1 METRMRASQFFIRFV
16 LLAVALL
23 AVGGAGHAAEPY
35 PVKPVTLI
43 VPYPP
48 GAAVDTAAR
57 LIAQELGK
65 RLGQQVVVEN
75 VPGASGT
82 IGAKKA
88 LRAPADGYTLM
99 LGNVSDLVLAPMIV
113 KDAKYE
119 GSDFTPIA
127 KMLGGTAV
135 IVAKPSFPA
144 NTTDELIAYAKA
156 NPEKVSMGST
166 GSATFQTLAALMFQQ
181 KAGIRFVE
189 VPYKGGAPMTVDLM
203 GGQLDL
209 GAIALP
215 SVLQYIRQG
224 KLKSLGV
231 LSAQRDI
238 NAPDLPTVNES
249 RHVKDV
255 GAIMWAGI
263 VGPPKLPAEVVEK
276 LNRTINEMMRS
287 ADFKQAHAQLGSIT
301 FEPSTPADFRKFI
314 SEEQTRYRQL
324 IDAREK

>member
-1 METRMRASQFFIRFV
+1 MRPIQVRTLCV
-16 LLAVALL
+16 LLAATVL
-23 AVGGAGHAAEPY
+23 AGPTGHAAEPY
-35 PVKPVTLI
+35 PAKPITLI

-57 LIAQELGK
+57 LVAQDLGK
-65 RLGQQVVVEN
+65 RLGQQIIVDN

-82 IGAKKA
+82 IGAKRA

-99 LGNVSDLVLAPMIV
+99 LGNVSDMVLAPMII

-119 GSDFTPIA
+119 GSDFTPVA
-127 KMLGGTAV
+127 RMLGGTAV
-135 IVAKPSFPA
+135 IVAKPGFPA

-156 NPEKVSMGST
+156 NPDKVTMGST
-166 GSATFQTLAALMFQQ
+166 GSATFQTLAAVMFQQ
-181 KAGIRFVE
+181 KAGIKFLE

-203 GGQLDL
+203 GGQLDV

-249 RHVKDV
+249 QHVKEI
-255 GAIMWAGI
+255 GAIMWGGV
-263 VGPPKLPAEVVEK
+263 VGPPKLPAEVVER
-276 LNRTINEMMRS
+276 LNEAINEMMRTS
-287 ADFKQAHAQLGSIT
+287 EFKQAHAQLGSFT
-301 FEPSTPADFRKFI
+301 FEPSTPADFGRFI
-314 SEEQTRYRQL
+314 RDEQIRYRQL
-324 IDAREK
+324 IDTRGK

>member
-1 METRMRASQFFIRFV
+1 MRSIPFGIRFV
-16 LLAVALL
+16 LLMAGLWA
-23 AVGGAGHAAEPY
+23 AVGVCQASEPY
-35 PVKPVTLI
+35 PAKPITLI

-48 GAAVDTAAR
+48 GAAVDTAGR
-57 LIAQELGK
+57 LIAQDLGK
-65 RLGQQVVVEN
+65 RLGQQVVIEN
-75 VPGASGT
+75 VGGASGT

-99 LGNVSDLVLAPMIV
+99 LGNVSDMVLAPMIV

-119 GSDFTPIA
+119 GSDFAPIA

-135 IVAKPSFPA
+135 LVAKPSFPA

-166 GSATFQTLAALMFQQ
+166 GSATFQTLAALIFQQ
-181 KAGIRFVE
+181 KAGIKFVE

-287 ADFKQAHAQLGSIT
+287 ADFRQAHAQLGSIT
-301 FEPSTPADFRKFI
+301 FEPSTPADFHKFI
-314 SEEQTRYRQL
+314 SEEQVRYRQL
-324 IDAREK
+324 IDGREK

>member
-1 METRMRASQFFIRFV
+1 MRTIPFGIRFV
-16 LLAVALL
+16 LLAAAL
-23 AVGGAGHAAEPY
+23 GAAAGASQATEPY
-35 PVKPVTLI
+35 PAKPVTLI

-57 LIAQELGK
+57 LIAQDLGT
-65 RLGQQVVVEN
+65 RLGQQIVVEN
-75 VPGASGT
+75 VSGASGT

-88 LRAPADGYTLM
+88 LRAPPDGYTLM
-99 LGNVSDLVLAPMIV
+99 LGNVSDMVLAPMIV
-113 KDAKYE
+113 KEAKYD
-119 GSDFTPIA
+119 GSDFTAIA

-156 NPEKVSMGST
+156 NPEKVNMGST
-166 GSATFQTLAALMFQQ
+166 GSATFQTLAALTFQQ
-181 KAGIRFVE
+181 RAGIKFVE

-203 GGQLDL
+203 AGQLDV

-231 LSAQRDI
+231 LSLQRDV
-238 NAPDLPTVNES
+238 NAPELPTVNES
-249 RHVKDV
+249 RYVKDV
-255 GAIMWAGI
+255 GATMWAGI
-263 VGPPKLPAEVVEK
+263 VGPPKLPADVVER
-276 LNRTINEMMRS
+276 LNKTINEMMRS
-287 ADFKQAHAQLGSIT
+287 AEFKQSHAQLGGIT
-301 FEPSTPADFRKFI
+301 FEPSTPAEFRKFI
-314 SEEQTRYRQL
+314 SEEQNRYRQL

>member
-1 METRMRASQFFIRFV
+1 MKVNQWFTCFV
-16 LLAVALL
+16 LVAATALF
-23 AVGGAGHAAEPY
+23 VSTGHTAETY
-35 PVKPVTLI
+35 PAKPITLI

-57 LIAQELGK
+57 LVAQDLGK
-65 RLGQQVVVEN
+65 RLGQQIIVEN
-75 VPGASGT
+75 VGGASGT

-99 LGNVSDLVLAPMIV
+99 LGNVSDMVLAPMII
-113 KDAKYE
+113 KEAKYE

-135 IVAKPSFPA
+135 IVAKPDFPA

-156 NPEKVSMGST
+156 NPERVTMGST
-166 GSATFQTLAALMFQQ
+166 GSATFQTLAAVMFQR
-181 KAGIRFVE
+181 KAGIKFVE

-203 GGQLDL
+203 GGQLDV

-215 SVLQYIRQG
+215 SVLQFIRQG

-231 LSAQRDI
+231 LSVQRDVG
-238 NAPDLPTVNES
+238 APDLPTVNES
-249 RHVKDV
+249 RLVKGI
-255 GAIMWAGI
+255 GAIMWGGI
-263 VGPPKLPAEVVEK
+263 VGPPKLPTQVVEK
-276 LNRTINEMMRS
+276 LNGSINEMMRT
-287 ADFKQAHAQLGSIT
+287 AEFKQAHAQLGSFT

-314 SEEQTRYRQL
+314 NDEQALYRQL
-324 IDAREK
+324 IDAKE

>member
-1 METRMRASQFFIRFV
+1 MRKSRSVTSRVV
-16 LLAVALL
+16 LVLATLMAGV
-23 AVGGAGHAAEPY
+23 AGHAAEPY
-35 PVKPVTLI
+35 PLKPVTLI

-57 LIAQELGK
+57 RIAQDLAE
-65 RLGQQVVVEN
+65 RLGQQFIVEN
-75 VPGASGT
+75 VGGASGT

-88 LRAPADGYTLM
+88 LRAPPDGYTLM
-99 LGNVSDLVLAPMIV
+99 LGNVSDLVLAPMII

-119 GSDFTPIA
+119 AGDFTPIV

-144 NTTDELIAYAKA
+144 NTTDELIAYARA
-156 NPEKVSMGST
+156 NPEKVTMGST

-181 KAGIRFVE
+181 KAGIKFVE
-189 VPYKGGAPMTVDLM
+189 VTYKGGAPMTVDLM
-203 GGQLDL
+203 GGQLDV

-231 LSAQRDI
+231 LSTQRDV
-238 NAPDLPTVNES
+238 NAPELPTVNES

-255 GAIMWAGI
+255 GAVMWAGI
-263 VGPPKLPAEVVEK
+263 VGPPKLPAEIVEK
-276 LNRTINEMMRS
+276 LNKTVNEMMRS
-287 ADFKQAHAQLGSIT
+287 TEFKQVHAQLGSMT
-301 FEPSTPADFRKFI
+301 LEPSTPADFRKFI
-314 SEEQTRYRQL
+314 KEEQVRYQQL
-324 IDAREK
+324 MNAREK